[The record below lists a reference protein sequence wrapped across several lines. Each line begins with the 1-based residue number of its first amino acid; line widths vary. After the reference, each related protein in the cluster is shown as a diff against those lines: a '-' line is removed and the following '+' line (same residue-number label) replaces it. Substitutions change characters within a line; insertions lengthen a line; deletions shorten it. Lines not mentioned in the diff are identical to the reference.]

1 MHRAERL
8 FDHIFIR
15 TKITLG
21 GRTDVCHIVK
31 MIGGGGGK
39 KMFIQQK

>member
-31 MIGGGGGK
+31 MIGGGEK